1 MKIGEKL
8 IKPFAVSSGK
18 DFCLSSVPT
27 DGRDELKIDRD
38 AAEKM
43 LELGIERLSAMQER
57 LYAENRQSLLLVF
70 QAMDAAGKDSTIK
83 RVMSGVN
90 PQGCQVFAFKAPSAE
105 ELDHDYMW
113 RCVRHLPERGRI
125 GIFNRSY
132 YEEVLAVRVNPQLLE
147 NQRLPVNLAEDG
159 DLFEKRYQD
168 IRNFEDYLRRQGT
181 RVIKFFLNVSKAK
194 QKERFLERL
203 DDPQK
208 HWKFSPSDLESRE
221 SWDDYMKAYED
232 MIKATATKHAPWHV
246 VPADRKW
253 LTRVIVIAAIVTA
266 LEDLDPQYPDVS
278 PEFKDKI
285 EAYRSALKNK

>member
-90 PQGCQVFAFKAPSAE
+90 PQGCQVFSFKAPSAE
-105 ELDHDYMW
+105 ELDHDFLW
-113 RCVRHLPERGRI
+113 RCVRRLPERGRI

-132 YEEVLAVRVNPQLLE
+132 YEEVLAVRVHPAFLE
-147 NQRLPVNLAEDG
+147 AQRLPEAVTSQ
-159 DLFEKRYQD
+159 DLWRQRLED
-168 IRNFEDYLRRQGT
+168 IRRFEDYLARQGT
-181 RVIKFFLNVSKAK
+181 LVLKFFLNVSKDE

-203 DDPQK
+203 DDPEK
-208 HWKFSPSDLESRE
+208 HWKFAPSDLETRRHWSA
-221 SWDDYMKAYED
+221 YMQAYEAA
-232 MIKATATKHAPWHV
+232 IRATASPQAPWYV

-253 LTRVIVIAAIVTA
+253 LTRAVVVSAIVEA
-266 LEDLDPQYPDVS
+266 LEALNPRYPTIDPDTLAHFA
-278 PEFKDKI
+278 E
-285 EAYRSALKNK
+285 YRAQLMAD